1 MIDNNLFEDYRYSIF
16 PNNNNNK
23 KKKKGKL
30 KNKIRDFI
38 MRKKF
43 RRTVTVLVFVFVC
56 ILVGKSFY
64 YKSMFKTIRSRED
77 EEARVVVD
85 DSFDS
90 SSLKNSAV
98 SEYINCISEP
108 IDKNNLSDG
117 IKNSIKKINN
127 YYGSSRNY
135 FAFKYVDLFTGFSVS
150 YNENQKIFGAST
162 IKAPTDLYIWEMAS
176 QGKVNL
182 DEKLK
187 YTVRYYNIGSGKLK
201 NGKFNVNYTIREL
214 LGYSTIDSDNAA
226 HNMLMDRYGRKNMLK
241 FWQEKGTKAIFT
253 QGNNWG
259 PTSAHDAAIFM
270 TELYRFYNED
280 KEYGEAVMNNFIK
293 SHPKFLSNSGGYK
306 MASKPG
312 WAGSSI
318 HDIAIVFAD
327 NPYIV
332 VALSNLGGQ
341 AYKPY
346 FNKVSEL
353 AYELHTEYWKY
364 KMELCGDIK
373 QY

>member
-1 MIDNNLFEDYRYSIF
+1 MIDNNLFQDYRNNIF
-16 PNNNNNK
+16 PSFKK

-30 KNKIRDFI
+30 KNKIIDFI

-85 DSFDS
+85 ESFDI
-90 SSLKNSAV
+90 SSLKKSAI

-108 IDKNNLSDG
+108 VDKNNLSDG

-176 QGKVNL
+176 QGKINL

-187 YTVRYYNIGSGKLK
+187 YTAKYYNIGSGKLK
-201 NGKFNVNYTIREL
+201 NGKFNVNYTVREL
-214 LGYSTIDSDNAA
+214 LGYSTVDSDNAA
-226 HNMLMDRYGRKNMLK
+226 HNMLMDRFGRKNMLK
-241 FWQEKGTKAIFT
+241 FWKEKGTKAIFT

-293 SHPKFLSNSGGYK
+293 SHPKFLSNKDGYK

-312 WAGSSI
+312 WAGSSV